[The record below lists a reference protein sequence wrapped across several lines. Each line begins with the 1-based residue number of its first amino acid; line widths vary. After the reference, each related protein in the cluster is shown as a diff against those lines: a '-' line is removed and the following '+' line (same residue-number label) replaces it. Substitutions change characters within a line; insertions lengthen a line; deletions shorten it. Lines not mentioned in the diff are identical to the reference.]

1 MRRSHP
7 KLHGPHLT
15 PQSTANPTHPT
26 SHNLPSTPTKNP
38 EGVQSEYNGFP
49 YFCDDIN
56 KQHHI
61 SMKNIAISLFTATL
75 LLIAAAHVTAR
86 EYHINSLDITVELA
100 SDGSMQVHEEREFA
114 FEGSFTEVFR
124 TFPLDG
130 QASFADFEVWVDG
143 RLLPFADTKA
153 PGTAM
158 LDPHDDYEELRI
170 FIDAEDTSKRIG
182 IRFVATGAVERYED
196 AALLYYQ
203 LLSDEW
209 DVPTSDIQAR
219 IIPPEPLDADQPRH
233 WVHGSLD
240 AVSAMQEEGVVTLS
254 LDQLPG
260 SQFLEIRALYPE
272 RLFDDMPQT
281 HGMITED
288 VLEEV
293 AVLVEE
299 ANRMREEAIQRE
311 LEAQERAARQAER
324 HQRGKQV
331 AIPLALLVVIL
342 WTWLYRRYRNKPVLK
357 EKPGAFSI
365 LPDKERPAMVN
376 YLLNGTFVN
385 SHALISTI
393 FDLAH
398 RDFITIK
405 ESEKKEKP
413 LFGKPRP
420 RLYFVLNR
428 EKMEQDASALL
439 PYEKKLIRFL
449 FEELAETP
457 GEVSLERM
465 KKKQTRT
472 HKFFSSWT
480 KTVKREGKR
489 KDWFD
494 KRSIKGQQLGILF
507 GALLMI
513 GFLMLAVFLYGPWFL
528 IPAGASLLALM
539 GSIAIAHRTEAGEK
553 AYQQWKYLRN
563 YLKRHDFESD
573 MREMDAFT
581 VNAYLIYGMAMGL
594 GPKYFKRLSKGIEAH
609 GYQTYL
615 PWIILHQ
622 HSLGSFGDTIN
633 QVITTTST
641 TMSSASGMGGGGTAG
656 GGGGAAS
663 GGGGAR

>member
-1 MRRSHP
+1 MK
-7 KLHGPHLT
+7 KLTAHLMI
-15 PQSTANPTHPT
+15 TA
-26 SHNLPSTPTKNP
+26 
-38 EGVQSEYNGFP
+38 
-49 YFCDDIN
+49 
-56 KQHHI
+56 
-61 SMKNIAISLFTATL
+61 L
-75 LLIAAAHVTAR
+75 LLLAAGHATAR
-86 EYHINSLDITVELA
+86 EYHINSLDIAAELA
-100 SDGSMQVHEEREFA
+100 PDGSMQVHEEREFL
-114 FEGSFTEVFR
+114 FEGSFSEVFR

-130 QASFADFEVWVDG
+130 QASFDDFEVWVDG
-143 RLLPFADTKA
+143 RPLPFADTRE

-158 LDPHDDYEELRI
+158 LDPHDDYQELRI
-170 FIDAEDTSKRIG
+170 FIDAEDTSKLIG
-182 IRFVATGAVERYED
+182 ISFVATGAIERYED

-209 DVPTSDIQAR
+209 AVPTNDIQAR
-219 IIPPEPLDADQPRH
+219 IIPPEPLADDQPRH
-233 WVHGSLD
+233 WIHGSLD
-240 AVSAMQEEGVVTLS
+240 AVSTLEVEGVVTLS
-254 LDQLPG
+254 LDQLSG

-272 RLFDDMPQT
+272 SVFADMPQT
-281 HGMITED
+281 SGAITED

-299 ANRMREEAIQRE
+299 ANRMREEALQRE
-311 LEAQERAARQAER
+311 IEEKERAERQAER
-324 HQRGKQV
+324 HQRGRQI
-331 AIPLALLVVIL
+331 AIPLALVVVVL
-342 WTWLYRRYRNKPVLK
+342 WTWLYRRYRNKPVLS

-393 FDLAH
+393 FDLAY

-449 FEELAETP
+449 FEELAEKP

-489 KDWFD
+489 KEWFD
-494 KRSIKGQQLGILF
+494 KRSMKGQQLGILF
-507 GALLMI
+507 GALLMM

-528 IPAGASLLALM
+528 IPAGASLLALI

-594 GPKYFKRLSKGIEAH
+594 GPKYFKRLTKGIESH
-609 GYQTYL
+609 GYQPYL

-622 HSLGSFGDTIN
+622 HSMASFGDTIN

>member
-1 MRRSHP
+1 M
-7 KLHGPHLT
+7 KKNTAHLM
-15 PQSTANPTHPT
+15 
-26 SHNLPSTPTKNP
+26 
-38 EGVQSEYNGFP
+38 
-49 YFCDDIN
+49 I
-56 KQHHI
+56 I
-61 SMKNIAISLFTATL
+61 TL
-75 LLIAAAHVTAR
+75 LLLVADHATAR
-86 EYHINSLDITVELA
+86 EYHINRLNITAELGP
-100 SDGSMQVHEEREFA
+100 DGSMQVHEEREFT
-114 FEGSFTEVFR
+114 FDGSFSEVFR

-130 QASFADFEVWVDG
+130 KASFEDFEVWVDG
-143 RLLPFADTKA
+143 RPLPFADTKES
-153 PGTAM
+153 GTAM
-158 LDPHDDYEELRI
+158 LDPHDDYQELRI
-170 FIDAEDTSKRIG
+170 FIDAEDTDKLIG
-182 IRFVATGAVERYED
+182 ISFVATGAIERHKD
-196 AALLYYQ
+196 AAILYYQ

-209 DVPTSDIQAR
+209 AVPTRNIHAR
-219 IIPPEPLDADQPRH
+219 IIPPVPLADDQLRH

-240 AVSAMQEEGVVTLS
+240 AVSTMEDDGVVAIA
-254 LDQLPG
+254 LDRLPG
-260 SQFLEIRALYPE
+260 NQFLEIRALYPE
-272 RLFDDMPQT
+272 SVFYDMSQSPDE
-281 HGMITED
+281 ITED

-293 AVLVEE
+293 AILVEE
-299 ANRMREEAIQRE
+299 ANRMREDALKRE
-311 LEAQERAARQAER
+311 KEEKERAERQAER
-324 HQRGKQV
+324 HQQGRQI

-342 WTWLYRRYRNKPVLK
+342 WSWLFRRYRNKPLLN

-365 LPDKERPAMVN
+365 LPDKERPAMIN

-405 ESEKKEKP
+405 ESEKKGKP
-413 LFGKPRP
+413 LFGKPKP
-420 RLYFVLNR
+420 ELSLLLNQEKR
-428 EKMEQDASALL
+428 EQAAQELL

-449 FEELAETP
+449 FEDLAETP
-457 GEVSLERM
+457 GEVSLARL

-472 HKFFSSWT
+472 QRFFSSWT
-480 KTVKREGKR
+480 KTVKRDGKQ

-513 GFLMLAVFLYGPWFL
+513 GFLMLAVFLYGPWLL
-528 IPAGASLLALM
+528 IPAGVSLLALL

-563 YLKRHDFESD
+563 YLKKHDFESD

-581 VNAYLIYGMAMGL
+581 VNAYLVYGMAMGL
-594 GPKYFKRLSKGIEAH
+594 GPKYFKRLTKGIESH
-609 GYQTYL
+609 GYQSYL
-615 PWIILHQ
+615 PWIIMHQ
-622 HSLGSFGDTIN
+622 HSLTSFGETIN